1 MAEEKITINGKVYG
15 PISEIKTYSDLK
27 MEIVSLKR
35 KLALK
40 TEEYASNKYKTKYE
54 TLYKRYRT
62 LYMKYKHQ
70 SDRMIQNRAK
80 YVEIIHGLQSEIIN
94 QANIENLIK
103 EVDRMAEIEKR
114 V

>member
-1 MAEEKITINGKVYG
+1 MTEEKITINGKVYV
-15 PISEIKTYSDLK
+15 PISEIKTDTDLK

-40 TEEYASNKYKTKYE
+40 TEEYASNKYKAKYE

-62 LYMKYKHQ
+62 LYTKYKNQ
-70 SDRMIQNRAK
+70 SDRLIQNRAK
-80 YVEIIHGLQSEIIN
+80 YIEIIHGLQSEIIN
-94 QANIENLIK
+94 QSGIENLI
-103 EVDRMAEIEKR
+103 EEIDRMAEIEKR